1 MARPLQ
7 RVVVLG
13 AGVMGAR
20 LAAHCANHG
29 LQVALLDVDAA
40 RAEAGLKA
48 ARSGRPA
55 AFFVPEVAR
64 LIHTGS
70 FTEARAGVSEADWVV
85 EAVVEN
91 LAVKQELLQAI
102 TRWLGPDAMLSSN
115 TSGLPISAIGAVLPR
130 EMRRRWLGTHF
141 FNPPRYM
148 SLVEIVPGGE
158 SDTAAV
164 DWLAQQLD
172 LRLGKGIVFARDTP
186 NFIANR
192 IGLFALMN
200 TLRLM
205 EEHRLGIEEVDALT
219 GPLLG
224 WPKSAT
230 FRTLDLIGLDTLV
243 NVVRHSRELLDG
255 DEARD
260 LFRVPPYIDTMVAR
274 GLLGEKAG
282 GGFYRRDGDRILALD
297 LATLEYH
304 PRRKPALPFADMAGA
319 MRESGFVREALDGL
333 FQYCHRRLGE
343 ITDVAEDVDRAMRWG
358 YNWQWG
364 PFELE
369 GMRGGAA
376 PPRKSLGRSVRGNA
390 GCSLLDLGDGIG
402 CFEFHSKMNAI
413 GGDAVGLI
421 IAALAERDASF
432 DAFVISNGAENFSV
446 GADLLYL
453 LALIHGEEWDAVD
466 GAVRGFQ
473 QMNLAIKRSPRPVVV
488 APFGMTLGGGCE
500 ILLHGARA
508 VAHAELYAGL
518 VEVGVGLIPA
528 GGGTTQMAL
537 RCDARTAFEAIA
549 LARVSTSAEEAR
561 RLHFLRDG
569 DLLVANRERVL
580 LAAKREALQ
589 LVATGYAPPPPPRLI
604 APGPSVASTLQLGAY
619 LLREAE
625 RISDYD
631 LKIAGKLI
639 HVICGGGVPQGT
651 ELGEEEMLRLERE
664 AFLELCSETKTQERM
679 AAMLQTGKP
688 LRN

>member
-13 AGVMGAR
+13 AGTMGAR

-29 LQVALLDVDAA
+29 LQVRLLDVDRE
-40 RAEAGLKA
+40 RAEAGLEA
-48 ARSGRPA
+48 ARRSRPA
-55 AFFVPEVAR
+55 AFFVPELAGQ
-64 LIHTGS
+64 IQTGS
-70 FTEARAGVSEADWVV
+70 FTDAAGHVATADWVV
-85 EAVVEN
+85 EAVVED
-91 LAVKQELLQAI
+91 LAVKRDLLQAVSAQ
-102 TRWLGPDAMLSSN
+102 LAPDALLSTN
-115 TSGLPISAIGAVLPR
+115 TSGLPVEAVGAELPAAVQ
-130 EMRRRWLGTHF
+130 RRWLGTHF

-148 SLVEIVPGGE
+148 RLVEIIPGRA
-158 SDTAAV
+158 SDAAAV
-164 DWLAQQLD
+164 AWLAGQLD
-172 LRLGKGIVFARDTP
+172 VRLGKGIVVARDTP

-205 EEHRLGIEEVDALT
+205 EAHGLGVEEVDALT

-230 FRTLDLIGLDTLV
+230 FRTLDLIGIDTLV
-243 NVVRHSRELLDG
+243 NVVRNSHALLVN
-255 DEARD
+255 DEARE
-260 LFRVPPYIDTMVAR
+260 LFRIPAYLEAMVAR
-274 GLLGEKAG
+274 GLLGEKTG
-282 GGFYRRDGDRILALD
+282 GGFYRRDGDKILALN

-304 PRRKPALPFADMAGA
+304 PRRKPTLPFNDLAGA
-319 MRESGFVREALDGL
+319 VRQSGFVREALEGL

-343 ITDVAEDVDRAMRWG
+343 ITDAADDMDRAMRWG

-369 GMRGGAA
+369 AMRAGRAA
-376 PPRKSLGRSVRGNA
+376 PRPALGRSVSGNA
-390 GCSLLDLGDGIG
+390 GCTLLDLGDGVG

-413 GGDAVGLI
+413 GGDAVALI
-421 IAALAERDASF
+421 TSTLAERDPGF
-432 DAFVISNGAENFSV
+432 DAYVVSNGAENFSV

-453 LALIHGEEWDAVD
+453 LALIQAEEWDDVTE
-466 GAVRGFQ
+466 AVRRFQ

-537 RCDARTAFEAIA
+537 RCDPRTAFETIA
-549 LARVSTSAEEAR
+549 LARVSTSAPEAR
-561 RLHFLRDG
+561 QLHYLSRG
-569 DLLVANRERVL
+569 DLVVANRERVL
-580 LAAKREALQ
+580 EAAKREALQ
-589 LVATGYAPPPPPRLI
+589 LAASGYAPPPAQRLR
-604 APGPSVASTLQLGAY
+604 AAGPSVASTLELGAY
-619 LLREAE
+619 LMRQAE
-625 RISDYD
+625 RISDHD

-639 HVICGGGVPQGT
+639 HVICGGGAPQGT
-651 ELGEEEMLRLERE
+651 EIAEEEMLELERE
-664 AFLELCSETKTQERM
+664 AFLSLCGEIKTQERIG
-679 AAMLQTGKP
+679 AMLQTGKA